1 MSISTLLRESS
12 RTEHKEAES
21 SKFIVELMRGQL
33 NLEAYTRYLVN
44 LGWLYKALEQMVA
57 TGEPFPTS
65 EPIWDS
71 RLSRLQSISNDIE
84 ALGVVDWQNTTV
96 PSSAMKSYIAHL
108 ESLQGKAD
116 PRLVAHH
123 YTRYLGD
130 LSGGQ
135 AIASLVARNYQA
147 TPDQLTFYKFDEI
160 DDLVRFK
167 ESYRTNLDSLELS
180 NDQVVELVS
189 EVRLAFEFNQKVFED
204 LAR

>member
-1 MSISTLLRESS
+1 
-12 RTEHKEAES
+12 
-21 SKFIVELMRGQL
+21 
-33 NLEAYTRYLVN
+33 
-44 LGWLYKALEQMVA
+44 
-57 TGEPFPTS
+57 
-65 EPIWDS
+65 
-71 RLSRLQSISNDIE
+71 
-84 ALGVVDWQNTTV
+84 
-96 PSSAMKSYIAHL
+96 MKSYIAHL